1 MADKVQARGAE
12 LSVTLDDPE
21 ASERRIPAAEGR
33 FSIGRFLIIGRLG
46 EGAMGEV
53 YSAYD
58 PDLDRKVAVKF
69 VRSLPGDPFQTVAR
83 VRQEAQALAKVSHPN
98 VVQVHEVGESQGRI
112 FIVMELVDG
121 GSLAEW
127 QEEGGPV
134 GPAEIDRRLR
144 VYLQAAAGLLAAHR
158 CGLIHRDFKPDN
170 VLLGRDGRVRVAD
183 FGLARVIA
191 GMSLAAAPSPAP
203 PSQTSQGRSGPRL
216 TQVGVVLGTAGYISP
231 EQIRGAEADERSDQ
245 FSFCASL
252 YEALYGQRP
261 IPGQSFEEYA
271 LSVIDGRLTP
281 PPPSHVPLVV
291 QQAILRGLAQD
302 PAARFPSMQELITV
316 LEAGLSPESEPLITR
331 ADRVRIGLTLA
342 GLLIVMVLINVT
354 AAVLLHSRNSLLR
367 GLIFQT
373 VLLCATSILVRWPPW
388 LIRHPYRY
396 RRMMGFFLIVL
407 GTSFLWRLTG
417 LLTTFQ
423 LDDYYTLEVI
433 GLAGLF
439 AVEGL
444 RVGWRHCMLALPALA
459 YAPFIRLWPEARIVL
474 YNLLLVGMVSSSIL
488 IHMHQQVP
496 ESGAAGPSDPPPR

>member
-1 MADKVQARGAE
+1 MAGKIEARGSE
-12 LSVTLDDPE
+12 LSVTLDDPQRDQP
-21 ASERRIPAAEGR
+21 ASPAAENR
-33 FSIGRFLIIGRLG
+33 FHIGRFLIIGRLG

-53 YSAYD
+53 FSAYD

-69 VRSLPGDPFQTVAR
+69 VRSLPGDPFQAVAR

-98 VVQVHEVGESQGRI
+98 VVQVYEVGESHGRI
-112 FIVMELVDG
+112 FIVMEIVDG
-121 GSLAEW
+121 GSLAQW

-134 GPAEIDRRLR
+134 EPGEIDRRLR

-191 GMSLAAAPSPAP
+191 GMNVVAAPSPAP
-203 PSQTSQGRSGPRL
+203 PSQNSQGRSGPRL

-261 IPGQSFEEYA
+261 FPSQTFEEYA
-271 LSVIDGRLTP
+271 LSILDGHLCP

-302 PAARFPSMQELITV
+302 PRARFPSMHELIAA
-316 LEAGLSPESEPLITR
+316 LEAGLCPESEPLITR

-342 GLLIVMVLINVT
+342 GVLIVMVLINGT
-354 AAVLLHSRNSLLR
+354 AAAMLHSRDSLLR
-367 GLIFQT
+367 GLVFQG
-373 VLLCATSILVRWPPW
+373 VLLCTLAILLRWPPW
-388 LIRHPYRY
+388 LVRHPHRY
-396 RRMMGFFLIVL
+396 QRMMGFFLIVL
-407 GTSFLWRLTG
+407 GTGFFWRLTA
-417 LLTTFQ
+417 LLTQFKVN
-423 LDDYYTLEVI
+423 DYYTFEVI

-444 RVGWRHCMLALPALA
+444 RVGWRHCLLALPALA
-459 YAPFIRLWPEARIVL
+459 YAPFIRLWPELRIVL
-474 YNLLLVGMVSSSIL
+474 YNLLLVVITVSSIL
-488 IHMHQQVP
+488 IHMHQTVA
-496 ESGAAGPSDPPPR
+496 EPSPPPAR